1 MASILTI
8 TLLHS
13 RRYFKAITNTI
24 WSNSSFNKR
33 TKETKENK
41 ETKEDTEE
49 EDLTEDLTED
59 IECLFELLINK
70 LVKYLLEKNEFDL
83 EGLQYYLRFIK
94 ISLGERGEFDL
105 SNNRNSLKLL
115 SVISKYQFKD
125 CIDLVSCVHQ
135 FKTES
140 YKTDL
145 KKYYDI
151 LMKLSSFANPKC

>member
-8 TLLHS
+8 TLLYS
-13 RRYFKAITNTI
+13 RRYFKAIANTI
-24 WSNSSFNKR
+24 WSNSSFNKGTKG
-33 TKETKENK
+33 TKETKEDRQ
-41 ETKEDTEE
+41 E
-49 EDLTEDLTED
+49 EDLTED

-70 LVKYLLEKNEFDL
+70 LLKYLLEKNEFDV
-83 EGLQYYLRFIK
+83 EVLQYYLRFIK